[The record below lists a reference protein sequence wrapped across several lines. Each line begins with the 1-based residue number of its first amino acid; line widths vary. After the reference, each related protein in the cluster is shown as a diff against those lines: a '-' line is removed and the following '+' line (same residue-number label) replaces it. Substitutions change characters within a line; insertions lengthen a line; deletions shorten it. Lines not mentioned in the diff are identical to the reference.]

1 MIEDDEKAQETG
13 KAKGGHAR
21 ADALPPERRSEIAK
35 LAAEA
40 RWSSQPLRV
49 LEDADTG
56 HRFVVYTNKEGTQAE
71 LRFDGDEPWFTQL
84 QIAEI
89 FGVAV
94 PTANHHIQQ
103 FRDDGEL
110 DEATIRKFRIV
121 RQEGARQ
128 VEREIEH
135 YGLDVAFYVGYR
147 VNSREGK
154 LFRRWATNALIQ
166 LAKYGFVVDVR
177 RLENPDGQPDYFDLL
192 LDKIRHIR
200 SSEKRMWTRVL
211 ELASVCSDYG
221 LMTEQDKED
230 FFATIQN
237 ALHWSITQRTAA
249 EVIAERVDAAKP
261 NAGVMHFAGEMPTV
275 KEAQVAKNLYLEPE
289 ITALNLVTSLA
300 LEFFESQAE
309 QRRPTTIAQFLGKM
323 RELLKLDG
331 RPLIPDNDRGRI
343 TMEVAKKKAAAEVK
357 AYKERMKIEHEETGE
372 RALRQIGEQIRKK
385 RPSKKGDTKRP

>member
-1 MIEDDEKAQETG
+1 MEEDDDGPSG
-13 KAKGGHAR
+13 KAKGGYAR
-21 ADALPPERRSEIAK
+21 AESLSPERRTEIAR

-56 HRFVVYTNKEGTQAE
+56 DRFVVYTSKDGLDLD

-84 QIAEI
+84 QIAGI
-89 FGVAV
+89 FGVDIK
-94 PTANHHIQQ
+94 TANHHILKFQE
-103 FRDDGEL
+103 DGEL
-110 DEATIRKFRIV
+110 DPSTIRKFEIV
-121 RQEGARQ
+121 RQEGTRT
-128 VEREIEH
+128 VNREIEH

-154 LFRRWATNALIQ
+154 LFRRWATNMLVQI
-166 LAKYGFVVDVR
+166 AKYGFVVDVR

-192 LDKIRHIR
+192 LEKIRHIR

-221 LMTEQDKED
+221 LMSEQDKED

-237 ALHWSITQRTAA
+237 ALHWSIVQKTAA
-249 EVIAERVDAAKP
+249 DVIAERVDASQP
-261 NAGVMHFAGEMPTV
+261 NAGVTHFAGDMPTV
-275 KEAQVAKNLYLEPE
+275 KEAQVAKNLYRENE
-289 ITALNLVTSLA
+289 IGALNLVTSMA

-309 QRRPTTIAQFLGKM
+309 QRRPTTIARFLGKM

-331 RPLIPDNDRGRI
+331 RPLIRENERGRVS
-343 TMEVAKKKAAAEVK
+343 MEDARKKASSEIK
-357 AYKERMKIEHEETGE
+357 AYKDRIRLEREIEGE
-372 RALRQIGEQIRKK
+372 RRLARLGEQVRQK
-385 RPSKKGDTKRP
+385 RPRKSKMQT